1 MNTSAAPAG
10 PGPVPAAPSAGNV
23 TGGVLTGAGAG
34 AGAGPDGAGN
44 AAASAARSVNIT
56 PIFVR
61 LKLSLLRNGLK
72 GSSKR
77 KAAYF
82 GALASALAVAFFA
95 TLGLALLRGN
105 AHASTVV
112 VLLAAILA
120 LCWTFVPLFFPTGDE
135 TLDPSRLVML
145 PLRPRPL
152 VRALLASSLVGIGP
166 LFTLSL
172 AIGSTIALARGAAG
186 AVAAVL
192 AAPLLLVGCVALA
205 RAVATANVRLL
216 TSRKGRDLALLSGLL
231 IAIGAQ
237 VANFAG
243 QRLFESGGLERL
255 EPAEAVVRW
264 LPPATAVGMVDS
276 ASEGAY
282 GIAAAQ
288 LFITVAALGLLL
300 WFWERSLTKLMVTPD
315 GSTISA
321 AKEKKQ
327 RAAGAGGVLGRW
339 SLLPDDRTG
348 AAVQRALR
356 YIVRDPKTK
365 AAWVSALAVGM
376 IIPVANAL
384 QGSGSVYLT
393 CFASGMLGVQ
403 MYNQFGQDTSAFW
416 MVAQTISSTR
426 DAYVELRA
434 RALALALVTVPYTV
448 VVAAVTA
455 ALVGDRAGFP
465 AALGLALALLGSML
479 CTGALA
485 SARFPYSIPTDGA
498 FKNVAPGQGAL
509 AWAGIFGG
517 LFASALI
524 CSPVIV
530 LTVYLNGADHQS
542 LSWLLL
548 PLGVAWGTLA
558 TWAGLRLA
566 APTVLRKLPEIL
578 LAVSKG

>member
-1 MNTSAAPAG
+1 MTTAAAPVSLT
-10 PGPVPAAPSAGNV
+10 PV
-23 TGGVLTGAGAG
+23 
-34 AGAGPDGAGN
+34 
-44 AAASAARSVNIT
+44 
-56 PIFVR
+56 FVR

-82 GALASALAVAFFA
+82 TSLAFALVVGFFV

-105 AHASTVV
+105 DHAGTVV

-120 LCWTFVPLFFPTGDE
+120 LGWTFMPLFFPTGDE

-166 LFTLSL
+166 LFTLCL
-172 AIGSTIALARGAAG
+172 AVGSVIAVARGGAG
-186 AVAAVL
+186 IAAAVL
-192 AAPLLLVGCVALA
+192 AVPLLLVGCVVLA

-231 IAIGAQ
+231 IAVGAQ
-237 VANFAG
+237 VANFAS
-243 QRLFESGGLERL
+243 QRLFQTGGLSQL
-255 EPAEAVVRW
+255 EPVEAVVRW

-276 ASEGAY
+276 ASDGAY
-282 GIAAAQ
+282 GVAAAQ
-288 LFITVAALGLLL
+288 LAVTVGALVLLL

-315 GSTISA
+315 GSTIAAASNP
-321 AKEKKQ
+321 AKEPG
-327 RAAGAGGVLGRW
+327 AAGFW
-339 SLLPDDRTG
+339 SLLPGGRTG
-348 AAVQRALR
+348 AAVQRTLR
-356 YIVRDPKTK
+356 YAVRDPKTK
-365 AAWVSALAVGM
+365 SAWVTALAIGM
-376 IIPVANAL
+376 IVPVFNAL
-384 QGSGSVYLT
+384 QGTGSIYLA
-393 CFASGMLGVQ
+393 CFGAGMLGIQ

-416 MVAQTISSTR
+416 MVAQTISTPR

-434 RALALALVTVPYTV
+434 RAWALALVTVPYTV
-448 VVAAVTA
+448 LVTAVTA
-455 ALVGDRAGFP
+455 ALIGDWRAFP
-465 AALGLALALLGSML
+465 AALGLGLALLGSML

-498 FKNVAPGQGAL
+498 FKNVAPGQAGL
-509 AWAGIFGG
+509 AWMGIFGG
-517 LFASALI
+517 MLASAVI
-524 CSPVIV
+524 CAPVIA
-530 LTVYLNGADHQS
+530 LTIWFNGADHQS
-542 LSWLLL
+542 ASWTLL

-566 APTVLRKLPEIL
+566 APTVARKLPEIL

>member
-1 MNTSAAPAG
+1 MNTSAAPVG
-10 PGPVPAAPSAGNV
+10 PGPVPGPAAPSAGTL
-23 TGGVLTGAGAG
+23 TGGAAGTGGGAGG
-34 AGAGPDGAGN
+34 
-44 AAASAARSVNIT
+44 AASAIASVPLT

-82 GALASALAVAFFA
+82 GALAFALVVAFFT
-95 TLGLALLRGN
+95 TLGLSLLRGN
-105 AHASTVV
+105 AHAGAVA
-112 VLLAAILA
+112 VLLAAVMA

-166 LFTLSL
+166 LFTLCL
-172 AIGSTIALARGAAG
+172 AVGSVIAVARGAAG
-186 AVAAVL
+186 VVAAVL
-192 AAPLLLVGCVALA
+192 AVPLLLVGCVTLA

-237 VANFAG
+237 AANFAA
-243 QRLFESGGLERL
+243 QRLFETGGLERL

-264 LPPATAVGMVDS
+264 LPPATALGMVDS
-276 ASEGAY
+276 ASEGSY

-288 LFITVAALGLLL
+288 LLITVAALGLLL
-300 WFWERSLTKLMVTPD
+300 WFWERTLTKLMVTPD
-315 GSTISA
+315 GSTIAA
-321 AKEKKQ
+321 AKEKKKPAGG
-327 RAAGAGGVLGRW
+327 AAGGGW
-339 SLLPDDRTG
+339 SFLPDDRTG

-356 YIVRDPKTK
+356 YSVRDPKTK
-365 AAWVSALAVGM
+365 SAWVSALAIGL
-376 IIPVANAL
+376 IIPVVNAV
-384 QGSGSVYLT
+384 QGNGSVYLA
-393 CFASGMLGVQ
+393 CFASGMLGLQ

-434 RALALALVTVPYTV
+434 RALALALVTVPFTV
-448 VVAAVTA
+448 LVVAVTA
-455 ALVGDRAGFP
+455 GLIGDWAGLP
-465 AALGLALALLGSML
+465 GALGLALALLGSML
-479 CTGALA
+479 CTGALS
-485 SARFPYSIPTDGA
+485 SAFFPYSIPTDGA

-509 AWAGIFGG
+509 AWGS
-517 LFASALI
+517 LFAGMFATALI
-524 CSPVIV
+524 SSPLIA
-530 LTVYLNGADHQS
+530 LAIYFSATDQKSQA
-542 LSWLLL
+542 WILL
-548 PLGVAWGTLA
+548 PLGLVWGTLA
-558 TWAGLRLA
+558 SWTGLRLA
-566 APTVLRKLPEIL
+566 APMVLRKLPEIL

>member
-1 MNTSAAPAG
+1 MSTSAAPVASTASVTSAAPAAT
-10 PGPVPAAPSAGNV
+10 V
-23 TGGVLTGAGAG
+23 
-34 AGAGPDGAGN
+34 D
-44 AAASAARSVNIT
+44 IT

-82 GALASALAVAFFA
+82 GALAFSLVVAFFT

-105 AHASTVV
+105 AHAGTVV
-112 VLLAAILA
+112 VLLAAIMA
-120 LCWTFVPLFFPTGDE
+120 LGWTFVPLFFPTGDE
-135 TLDPSRLVML
+135 TLDASRLVML

-166 LFTLSL
+166 LFTLCL
-172 AIGSTIALARGAAG
+172 AIGSVIALARGAAG
-186 AVAAVL
+186 IVSAVL
-192 AAPLLLVGCVALA
+192 AVPLLLVGCVALA

-237 VANFAG
+237 VANFAAE
-243 QRLFESGGLERL
+243 RLFQAGGLERL

-276 ASEGAY
+276 ASEGSY

-288 LFITVAALGLLL
+288 LLITVVALGLLL
-300 WFWERSLTKLMVTPD
+300 RFWERSLTKLMVTPD
-315 GSTISA
+315 GSTIAA
-321 AKEKKQ
+321 AKEKKT
-327 RAAGAGGVLGRW
+327 RAAGAAGGGR

-348 AAVQRALR
+348 AAVRRALH
-356 YIVRDPKTK
+356 YMVRDPKTK
-365 AAWVSALAVGM
+365 SAWVSALAIGL
-376 IIPVANAL
+376 IIPVVNSL
-384 QGSGSVYLT
+384 QGNGSVYLA
-393 CFASGMLGVQ
+393 CFASGMLGLQ

-434 RALALALVTVPYTV
+434 RALALGLITVPYTV
-448 VVAAVTA
+448 VVSAVTA
-455 ALVGDRAGFP
+455 ALVGDWAGLP
-465 AALGLALALLGSML
+465 GALGLALALLGSML

-485 SARFPYSIPTDGA
+485 SARFPYSIPTEGA

-509 AWAGIFGG
+509 AWAGIVGG
-517 LFASALI
+517 MLVSAVV
-524 CSPVIV
+524 CAPVIV
-530 LTVYLNGADHQS
+530 LAVYVNVADQQS
-542 LSWLLL
+542 LSWILL

-566 APTVLRKLPEIL
+566 APTVARRLPEIL